1 MYTFAYHHPKSVEEA
16 IEISA
21 SYEHQVRYLAGGTD
35 LLVRIKQVQF
45 QPKAVID
52 LKSIQS
58 LSDEIEVSASE
69 IRIGALAIL
78 SSIEHNK
85 AIAKHFPALIEAA
98 SSIGSVQIRNRA
110 TLGGNICNASP
121 AADSF
126 PPLFIYGARIKI
138 VGKAVDRIVPIEE
151 FVLGPGRTCLS
162 NVEFVHSIILPIPD
176 YKQAASFDRLTR
188 RRGVD
193 LATINLAC
201 QVCES
206 GVTRFAVGAA
216 APVPFVVEERDG
228 LLVDAK
234 LGQSEKTELIRGLM
248 QAASPITDVRASK
261 EYRKEM
267 LVVQARRTLEKTIQ
281 KIENKDR

>member
-52 LKSIQS
+52 LKSIQL

-78 SSIEHNK
+78 SNIEHNDV
-85 AIAKHFPALIEAA
+85 IEKHFPALIEAA

-126 PPLFIYGARIKI
+126 PPLFIYGAKVQI
-138 VGKAVDRIVPIEE
+138 VGKAAERIVPIED
-151 FVLGPGRTCLS
+151 FVLGPGKTCLS
-162 NVEFVHSIILPIPD
+162 NVEFVRSIILPIPE
-176 YKQAASFDRLTR
+176 YRQAASFDRLTR

-193 LATINLAC
+193 LATVNLAC
-201 QVCES
+201 QVRES
-206 GVTRFAVGAA
+206 GITRFAVGAA
-216 APVPFVVEERDG
+216 APVPFVVEEKEG
-228 LLVDAK
+228 QLSDAN
-234 LGQSEKTELIRGLM
+234 LGQSEKMGLIRGLM

-267 LVVQARRTLEKTIQ
+267 LAVLARRTLEKSIQ
-281 KIENKDR
+281 KFENTDR